1 MDESQYWLSEGDRR
15 RAFAKYWLHQ
25 CRMAPTAKDWAL
37 RAISAVRQAER
48 NTAADGIASN
58 DAAEIIRQAYG
69 QWMQHHTQQR
79 SQLMIES
86 QNSHQQMAFAEQV
99 AIAAVQGLTAN
110 PAIIQEFNPS
120 LANGWQAAGEL
131 YSTLVATIASDI
143 ARKMGGSGDGS
154 S

>member
-25 CRMAPTAKDWAL
+25 CRMSPTAKDWAL

-48 NTAADGIASN
+48 DTAADGIASN

-69 QWMQHHTQQR
+69 QWIQHHT
-79 SQLMIES
+79 
-86 QNSHQQMAFAEQV
+86 HQQTAFAEQF

-110 PAIIQEFNPS
+110 PAIVQEFNPS